1 MQRLPSGLP
10 ESNITCILLDRVMVL
25 YRPHFKV
32 CVFDLITKSQATAGG
47 MLDLNLKYAL
57 QLVCEFCWLGEVL
70 ETSFL
75 EEVSHW
81 MCAFE
86 GCFLS

>member
-1 MQRLPSGLP
+1 M
-10 ESNITCILLDRVMVL
+10 TCILLDHVMIL
-25 YRPHFKV
+25 YRSHFKV
-32 CVFDLITKSQATAGG
+32 CVFELITKSQATAGG

-57 QLVCEFCWLGEVL
+57 QLVCKFCRLGEVL

-75 EEVSHW
+75 EEEGHW

-86 GCFLS
+86 GCILS